1 MNSTLEASIF
11 LGIFD
16 RERRKIYHARL
27 MYARP
32 FIDSLDFAG
41 NGREI
46 SGEVPVAELPRLQE
60 VLESPQGIL
69 SYTVRGGVD
78 RQGSRFLD
86 VSVTGRG
93 QVRCQRCL
101 EVMDYPVQLDTR
113 LLLRDQASLDALE
126 SKGLLAGHPDEEEE
140 FDSILADVQLDV
152 LNLLEDEILLS
163 LPFAPKHES
172 GACQVVG
179 SKNMHAEERNP
190 FAALV
195 KLKRS

>member
-1 MNSTLEASIF
+1 
-11 LGIFD
+11 
-16 RERRKIYHARL
+16 

-46 SGEVPVAELPRLQE
+46 GGEVPVAELPRLQE

-78 RQGSRFLD
+78 KLGSHFLD
-86 VSVTGRG
+86 VSVTGRCR
-93 QVRCQRCL
+93 VRCQRCL
-101 EVMDYPVQLDTR
+101 EGMDYPVRLDTR
-113 LLLRDQASLDALE
+113 LLLRDQASLDAL
-126 SKGLLAGHPDEEEE
+126 DDDEEE

-163 LPFAPKHES
+163 LPFAPKHEP
-172 GACQVVG
+172 GACQAAG
-179 SKNMHAEERNP
+179 GESRHGEERHP
-190 FAALV
+190 FAALA
-195 KLKRS
+195 KLKRN